1 MCRQIC
7 SFLLSI
13 THQCASNHQLSCGAC
28 RMHDTLM
35 FSFRLSTHSMHLISI
50 IIETKKQST
59 TSHLARN
66 LSRRALGDSSG
77 WRVTKKS
84 LASPA
89 KLAAHK
95 RATWLS
101 RAHNQGMSRFCLRHI
116 TSCPTPCPAPS
127 APQPS
132 RLAPDS
138 SQRSLRVPP

>member
-66 LSRRALGDSSG
+66 LSRRALGDSWG
-77 WRVTKKS
+77 WREEQMDERAAKS
-84 LASPA
+84 LSVYDRFSRDSCRHRTPA
-89 KLAAHK
+89 
-95 RATWLS
+95 
-101 RAHNQGMSRFCLRHI
+101 Q
-116 TSCPTPCPAPS
+116 
-127 APQPS
+127 
-132 RLAPDS
+132 
-138 SQRSLRVPP
+138 